1 MPVRSGQARRGIR
14 VQESEKGK
22 PPSYRRLSKGGGKTS
37 QLNFTM
43 QSASSLATA
52 SLSTDW
58 EDPIDFDLVKG
69 HFKLGNLDPR
79 LPAEGVDL
87 RDVMPSDV
95 SQGRNESWEEVRLR
109 AESYARSEFGH
120 KSPHPYRSIS
130 QETRLLVGTLA
141 LPEKLLQ
148 GTFKRL
154 LGEMTDI
161 PTTWQVRAVAFALF
175 NPPMAFW
182 GSESWADVCHRA
194 EMYAKRRER
203 ITAQVRELLAL
214 GE

>member
-1 MPVRSGQARRGIR
+1 
-14 VQESEKGK
+14 
-22 PPSYRRLSKGGGKTS
+22 LKT
-37 QLNFTM
+37 TT
-43 QSASSLATA
+43 SLAPA
-52 SLSTDW
+52 NLSTDW
-58 EDPIDFDLVKG
+58 EDPIDFDLVAG
-69 HFKLGNLDPR
+69 RFKLRNLGPR

-95 SQGRNESWEEVRLR
+95 SQGRKESWEEVRLR
-109 AESYARSEFGH
+109 AENYARSEFGYN
-120 KSPHPYRSIS
+120 SPYPYQSIS

-154 LGEMTDI
+154 FGEMTDI
-161 PTTWQVRAVAFALF
+161 PTTWQVLAVAFALF

-182 GSESWADVCHRA
+182 GSESWADVCNRA
-194 EMYAKRRER
+194 EMFAKRRER
-203 ITAQVRELLAL
+203 ITAQVKELLAL